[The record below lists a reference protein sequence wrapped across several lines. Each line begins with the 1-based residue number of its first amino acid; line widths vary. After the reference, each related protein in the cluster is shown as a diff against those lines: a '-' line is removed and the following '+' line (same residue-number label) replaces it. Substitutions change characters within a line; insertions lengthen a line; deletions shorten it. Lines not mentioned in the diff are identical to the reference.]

1 MKDRKESEEGEEGGG
16 GAKIGGQECEKMEG
30 RGVREST

>member
-1 MKDRKESEEGEEGGG
+1 MKDRNESEEGEEGG